1 MGNAVCQALAKL
13 GVIELRSH
21 EFEDLLPAL
30 QEMVQQ
36 AVSCQ
41 QQQQQLAKACGRH
54 ALTCLSYLCEE
65 LTDVVSEGEEPS
77 EVLSQQRCNVV
88 LTAVVHGTFS

>member
-13 GVIELRSH
+13 GVIELRSL

-30 QEMVQQ
+30 QDMVQQ

-41 QQQQQLAKACGRH
+41 QPQQQQQLAKACGRH
-54 ALTCLSYLCEE
+54 ALTCLAYLCEE
-65 LTDVVSEGEEPS
+65 LADIVSEGEEPS
-77 EVLSQQRCNVV
+77 EVLSNERCNVV
-88 LTAVVHGTFS
+88 LTAVVHG